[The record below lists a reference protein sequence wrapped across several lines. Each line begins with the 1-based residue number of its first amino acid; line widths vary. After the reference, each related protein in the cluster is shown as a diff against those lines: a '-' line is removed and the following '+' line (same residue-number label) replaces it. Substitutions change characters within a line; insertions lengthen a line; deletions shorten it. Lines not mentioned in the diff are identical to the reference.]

1 MDRPV
6 LLLMLHGYGS
16 NEEDLFSFAN
26 DLPDELLIVS
36 ARAPMKLDFGGYA
49 WYSIHFNA
57 GQNKFTD
64 IPEAIEARELIVN
77 FIDELQEKYRFNNE
91 KSMLMGFSQGAI
103 LSYAV
108 ALTYPEKIK
117 NIMALSGY
125 LLPEII
131 DFSNNPA
138 AIQKL
143 NFFCSH
149 GTVDPVISV
158 DWARKSMQYLKEK
171 NIPLEYKEYPIGHEV
186 SPQNFYDLKQ
196 WLQKNM

>member
-1 MDRPV
+1 
-6 LLLMLHGYGS
+6 MLHGYGS

-36 ARAPMKLDFGGYA
+36 SRAPMKLDFGGFA

-64 IPEAIEARELIVN
+64 IPEAIEARELINN
-77 FIDELQEKYRFNNE
+77 FIDELQEKYHFDNE
-91 KSMLMGFSQGAI
+91 KSILMGFSQGAI

-131 DFSNNPA
+131 NSSNNLM

-149 GTVDPVISV
+149 GSVDPVISV
-158 DWARKSMQYLKEK
+158 DWARKSIAYLKEK
-171 NIPLEYKEYPIGHEV
+171 AIQLEYKEYPIGHGV
-186 SPQNFYDLKQ
+186 SPQNFYDLKS
-196 WLQKNM
+196 WMDKILK